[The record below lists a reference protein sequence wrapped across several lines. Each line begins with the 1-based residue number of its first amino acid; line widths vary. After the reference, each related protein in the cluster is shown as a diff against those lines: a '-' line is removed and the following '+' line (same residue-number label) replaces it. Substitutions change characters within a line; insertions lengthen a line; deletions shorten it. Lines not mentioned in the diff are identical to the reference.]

1 MIKKYDKIR
10 ELVKGNLTIKE
21 AEELENELQGRTE
34 DEIIEDLKE
43 LSIKALKETEQIL
56 EDSLDSLYDEQL
68 ENNKSI
74 EETTRALEKINIA
87 LNSKLEDLLF
97 AEKFVKTILDY

>member
-1 MIKKYDKIR
+1 MIKNYDKIR

-21 AEELENELQGRTE
+21 AEQLENELQARTE

-56 EDSLDSLYDEQL
+56 EDSLDNLYEEQL

-74 EETTRALEKINIA
+74 EETTRALERINIA